1 MMDEIVSA
9 GVTATGLSEAQVRS
23 TLAGALGLLERHAA
37 QDKLDALYAAV
48 PGAEAMAR
56 SPDARIPAPRGLFGG
71 LIKSAGGVT
80 GAAMADAMAM
90 MDKAARAGVGR
101 PQLKALLKAAEAEI
115 AKECGHDV
123 LREALMSI
131 PGVGALL
138 SR

>member
-56 SPDARIPAPRGLFGG
+56 SSDARIPAPRGLFGG

-101 PQLKALLKAAEAEI
+101 PQLKALLKAAEAKI
-115 AKECGHDV
+115 AQASGKDV